1 MIGID
6 VGGANLKVADSDG
19 VHIHYCPLWSGAPL
33 GELLGQY
40 RGEDAAVVMSG
51 ELTDCFVSK
60 QEGIYWIVRTVQH
73 VFPHALFYG
82 TDGRFHRDPVPALAA
97 ANWLAAA
104 DYLLPH
110 YQGAVLVDMGSTTTD
125 IIPLLDL
132 HSLQGLT
139 DLHRLQKGYLVYTGL
154 LRTSIPSFVRN
165 LTVNGR
171 LTTLSAE
178 YFAITADVHLL
189 LGYIT
194 LGEYSCETPD
204 RKPPDYDGALRR
216 IARLVCSDPGE
227 VGGEEGVKGMAAEIW
242 AQQKEQVS
250 SAIRRVSK
258 SATQHVVW
266 AGVGG
271 RLFCSCL
278 GGTDLHD
285 SLGTAAD
292 ALPSFAVREVALRSA
307 GY

>member
-6 VGGANLKVADSDG
+6 VGGANLKVADSEG
-19 VHIHYCPLWSGAPL
+19 VHMHYCPLWSGAPF
-33 GELLGQY
+33 GELLEQY

-51 ELTDCFVSK
+51 ELADCFVSK
-60 QEGIYWIVRTVQH
+60 QDGIHRIVRTVQH

-82 TDGRFHRDPVPALAA
+82 TDGLFHQDPVPALAA

-104 DYLLPH
+104 DYLLPR
-110 YQGAVLVDMGSTTTD
+110 YQGAILVDMGSTTTD

-139 DLHRLQKGYLVYTGL
+139 DLHRLQKGYLLYTGL

-165 LTVNGR
+165 LMVNGKV
-171 LTTLSAE
+171 TPLSAE
-178 YFAITADVHLL
+178 YFAMTADVHLL
-189 LGYIT
+189 LGHIT
-194 LGEYSCETPD
+194 PRDYSCETPD
-204 RKPPDYDGALRR
+204 RKPPDYNGALRR
-216 IARLVCSDPGE
+216 IARLVCSDPEE
-227 VGGEEGVKGMAAEIW
+227 VGGEKGVKGMAEEIW
-242 AQQKEQVS
+242 TQQKEQVS

-258 SATQHVVW
+258 SATQQVLW

-271 RLFCSCL
+271 RLFSSYL
-278 GGTDLHD
+278 GGIDLHG
-285 SLGTAAD
+285 SLGPAAD
-292 ALPSFAVREVALRSA
+292 ALPSFAVREVALRIA